1 MDPNDL
7 RRMRT
12 QQMAITNGLLIIFL
26 MLLFVITCIMDVS
39 LFVFVG
45 VFLLIQSI
53 MDLLKGESTNK
64 FIPVF
69 EQITIYEKQK
79 MGKEWLKQ
87 RKMSYIWNF
96 ILSSF
101 MFLQYYF
108 YRNSEEVLFE
118 VDVTFMFIITFTVII
133 LVNISLLL
141 HFRKVD
147 RANSE
152 ADLQGYTWKTIL
164 LSIAIGAVL
173 GLLLFFIILFYI
185 HSSISY
191 FSIKGTN

>member
-87 RKMSYIWNF
+87 RKMIYIWNF

-133 LVNISLLL
+133 LVNIISFYISEKLIELTQRQICKVIHGKQFFYLLL
-141 HFRKVD
+141 
-147 RANSE
+147 
-152 ADLQGYTWKTIL
+152 
-164 LSIAIGAVL
+164 
-173 GLLLFFIILFYI
+173 
-185 HSSISY
+185 
-191 FSIKGTN
+191 